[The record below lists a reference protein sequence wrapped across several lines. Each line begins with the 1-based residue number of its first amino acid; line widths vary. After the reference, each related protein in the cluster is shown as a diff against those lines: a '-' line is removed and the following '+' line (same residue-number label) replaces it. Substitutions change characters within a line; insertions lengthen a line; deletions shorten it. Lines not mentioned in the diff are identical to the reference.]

1 MERVETLSQRL
12 SEQIVANATLD
23 ELLLT
28 VQMLQSELMHL
39 KSTDN
44 EDTDMLK
51 VTFDIPSPLIETAAF
66 TEEKVLLNLTID
78 EEALADELEQ
88 IRKTAETI
96 NSISLKNKRPYSFD
110 PVEDTPTLIHQT
122 NSDQQ
127 SNKEINE
134 TIAPISDSLN
144 EKLKQ
149 SKKELSEALK
159 DTPLKDI
166 KKAIGINDRFLFI
179 NELFKGDEAMY
190 ERSIKTINGFS
201 IYPEAEYWIR
211 RELKTKLGW
220 DDQQD
225 SVKQFDQLVKRRF
238 SVT

>member
-12 SEQIVANATLD
+12 NDQIVSKASID

-28 VQMLQSELMHL
+28 IHMLQSELLHL
-39 KSTDN
+39 KSSEN
-44 EDTDMLK
+44 EDTEMGK
-51 VTFDIPSPLIETAAF
+51 VAFDIPTTIIETTPF
-66 TEEKVLLNLTID
+66 TEEKVVLNLTID

-122 NSDQQ
+122 NSEQQ
-127 SNKEINE
+127 SNKELNE
-134 TIAPISDSLN
+134 TITPISDSLN

-159 DTPLKDI
+159 DTPIKDI

-179 NELFKGDEAMY
+179 NDLFKGDEAMY

-220 DDQQD
+220 DDQHE